1 MFGVNILVLKA
12 LYDALSLASTSV
24 FSVNIFDPSI
34 NWNFPEHSISM
45 YQTNESITARK
56 VSK

>member
-1 MFGVNILVLKA
+1 MFGINILVLKA

-34 NWNFPEHSISM
+34 NWNFPEHSIS
-45 YQTNESITARK
+45 I
-56 VSK
+56 